1 LTLSDSGTGSS
12 SGGPSSSQKKS
23 KRADANEKNPG
34 YLPRGYTV
42 FVRLYA
48 MRYYAHRDMD
58 MLERTFLDNGLDGY
72 VALCKELCCEF
83 MKACDTSEQFNNYL
97 DYWRHVK
104 WLDTVVTI
112 YTTNVVKGTFA
123 VLYPKKGDE
132 EYDES
137 KKQLLAKLYKVQ
149 VACRRFSGNK
159 TKTMPWRVQ
168 ALKGAMEAHMDG
180 GMVWLPLHA
189 KVIEIPGDRVE
200 GGYVKIR
207 RVRISRM
214 ENIPSNIDFAR
225 KLPKANED
233 FDQGRNGRWRPW
245 LV

>member
-1 LTLSDSGTGSS
+1 
-12 SGGPSSSQKKS
+12 
-23 KRADANEKNPG
+23 
-34 YLPRGYTV
+34 
-42 FVRLYA
+42 

-97 DYWRHVK
+97 DYWDHVK

-112 YTTNVVKGTFA
+112 NTTNVVKETFE
-123 VLYPKKGDE
+123 VLYPKKRDE

-137 KKQLLAKLYKVQ
+137 KKQPLAKLYKVE
-149 VACRRFSGNK
+149 ASCRRFSGNK

-168 ALKGAMEAHMDG
+168 ALKGAMEAHMG
-180 GMVWLPLHA
+180 WGVVWLLPHA

-200 GGYVKIR
+200 GGYAKIR
-207 RVRISRM
+207 
-214 ENIPSNIDFAR
+214 
-225 KLPKANED
+225 
-233 FDQGRNGRWRPW
+233 
-245 LV
+245 

>member
-1 LTLSDSGTGSS
+1 MYEDLDAPQSTDWLTLSNSGTGSG

-34 YLPRGYTV
+34 YPPRGYTA
-42 FVRLYA
+42 FVRLVA

-97 DYWRHVK
+97 DYWDHVK

-112 YTTNVVKGTFA
+112 STTNVVKGTFE
-123 VLYPKKGDE
+123 VLYPKKRDE

-137 KKQLLAKLYKVQ
+137 KKQPLAKLYKVE
-149 VACRRFSGNK
+149 ASCRRFSGNK

-168 ALKGAMEAHMDG
+168 ALKGAMEAHMG
-180 GMVWLPLHA
+180 WGVVWLLPHA

-200 GGYVKIR
+200 GGYAKIR
-207 RVRISRM
+207 
-214 ENIPSNIDFAR
+214 
-225 KLPKANED
+225 
-233 FDQGRNGRWRPW
+233 
-245 LV
+245 